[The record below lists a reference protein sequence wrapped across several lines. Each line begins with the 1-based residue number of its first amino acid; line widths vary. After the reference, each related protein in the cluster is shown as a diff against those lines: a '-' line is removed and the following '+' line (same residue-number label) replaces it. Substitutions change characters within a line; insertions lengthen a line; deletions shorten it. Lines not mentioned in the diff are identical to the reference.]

1 MQELVSNGT
10 KRDDLVAKGL
20 ERAKQFSWKKTA
32 EQTWKVFQSFETKKS
47 EMHLEHSDE
56 DVNLL
61 E

>member
-1 MQELVSNGT
+1 M
-10 KRDDLVAKGL
+10 AKGL